1 MIVYIFSLPPE
12 ETHGN
17 NHMKPLSAAYRSAWN
32 PERPIELRLS
42 NGRSILPPGFVNSWQ
57 NITTTGPPI
66 VRFLIMWIKLWNKS
80 EFTNDPLLRNNRTSK
95 AQYNGCIFLNF
106 SRQENFFKISSSNNL

>member
-1 MIVYIFSLPPE
+1 MFVYIFSLPAE

-42 NGRSILPPGFVNSWQ
+42 NGRSILPPGFVNS
-57 NITTTGPPI
+57 
-66 VRFLIMWIKLWNKS
+66 
-80 EFTNDPLLRNNRTSK
+80 
-95 AQYNGCIFLNF
+95 
-106 SRQENFFKISSSNNL
+106 